1 MRYLLLF
8 LTFSIGLLS
17 PSTCFASDAANQATI
32 QSKTV
37 VDQTWLIGQL
47 IELQAKSAK
56 LEATLQLQN
65 VSRSDL
71 KNVEAE
77 LNRLQV
83 QLVEVKE
90 KLTAQT
96 ENQAK
101 ELASYDRRISDVSW
115 NTNMWGL
122 ILTVFGAIITV
133 AAIFL
138 GFTAKKRAVAEAQKE
153 AQNYIKTQSSSLL
166 KAQEQKFKDE
176 LKKHSAKFDELHGQQ
191 EIQGKLI
198 HVQTIFDKARED
210 FNDKNYGSALLA
222 FGKVLVYIGSNN
234 DPRLK
239 DFACRALFAKGLAQG
254 KLNQSEQEIQTYN
267 DLIAYV
273 SDDQTPALREYVV
286 KAMLNKGVRQ
296 GQLNQSEQEIQTY
309 NDLIAFVGDDQTP
322 ALREQVAMAM
332 VNKGVTQGQL
342 NQSEQEIQTY
352 NDLIAYVGDD
362 QTPALREQV
371 AMAMLNKGITQGQL
385 NQSEQAIQTY
395 NDLIA
400 YVGDDQTPALREHVA
415 MVFNQVG
422 FILLCQSKSLIQKSE
437 FDGANILLNQALEKF
452 ELAIREHASGICI
465 GNKAYALALLG
476 QLEGSE
482 QMFANALRAEVDG
495 GETLYQGTLKDFD
508 IHPIEQDKAFRET
521 VERQWT
527 LYQQALKV
535 SGE

>member
-1 MRYLLLF
+1 MRYLILF

-17 PSTCFASDAANQATI
+17 PSTCFASDAANQTAV
-32 QSKTV
+32 QSQTV
-37 VDQTWLIGQL
+37 VDQTWLTGQL

-71 KNVEAE
+71 KNVEAD

-83 QLVEVKE
+83 QLIEVKE

-101 ELASYDRRISDVSW
+101 ELASYDRRIGDVSW

-122 ILTVFGAIITV
+122 ILTVFSAIITV

-138 GFTAKKRAVAEAQKE
+138 GFTAKNRAVAEAQKE
-153 AQNYIKTQSSSLL
+153 AKNYIKTESRTLL
-166 KAQEQKFKDE
+166 EAQEQNFKDE
-176 LKKHSAKFDELHGQQ
+176 LKKQSTKFDELHDQL

-210 FNDKNYGSALLA
+210 FNDKNYSSSLLA
-222 FGKVLVYIGSNN
+222 FEKVLGYIGSNTE
-234 DPRLK
+234 PRLK
-239 DFACRALFAKGLAQG
+239 DFACRALF
-254 KLNQSEQEIQTYN
+254 
-267 DLIAYV
+267 V
-273 SDDQTPALREYVV
+273 
-286 KAMLNKGVRQ
+286 
-296 GQLNQSEQEIQTY
+296 
-309 NDLIAFVGDDQTP
+309 
-322 ALREQVAMAM
+322 
-332 VNKGVTQGQL
+332 KGVTQGQL

-362 QTPALREQV
+362 QTPALRERV
-371 AMAMLNKGITQGQL
+371 VKAMVNKGITQDQL

-400 YVGDDQTPALREHVA
+400 YVGDDQTPALQEPVA
-415 MVFNQVG
+415 MAMLNKGVTQGQLSQSEQEIQTYNDLIAYVGDDQTPALRERVAMALNQVG
-422 FILLCQSKSLIQKSE
+422 FTLLCQSKQLIQKSE
-437 FDGANILLNQALEKF
+437 FDSADILLNQALEKF

-482 QMFANALRAEVDG
+482 QMFANALRAEVNG

-521 VERQWT
+521 VEQQWA
-527 LYQQALKV
+527 LYQQVLKV